1 MRYWLYLI
9 IVVVI
14 LENPSWAV
22 PPVVN
27 YVFPAGGRI
36 GSTVLANLNGTFP
49 DWPPKIIVNSTDI
62 KFEFNEKDK
71 VSIKVDSKA
80 SPGPKLFRIFNKDG
94 ISAPKAFWVG
104 TIPEIEEIEP
114 NNSYLKPQSIG
125 TGPVLI
131 NGKLGI
137 AGDTDSFSVDAKKG
151 QTIVAHLMGNHGL
164 DSPMDAAMQILS
176 PDGFIL
182 AENHDRVGLDPFI
195 AFVAPN
201 DAAYRVRVFAFPSTP
216 DTTIRFSGADTYIYR
231 LTITTGPYVDHIFPL
246 TMQTGKAQN
255 LQLKG
260 WNLSKD
266 FNSLSLNAPVGLAE
280 TRVFK
285 NGTTGYFSVSS
296 TPNPSFVFG
305 KGKQSML
312 VEEPCVVSGCLD
324 LEKSHDYELKF
335 KKGDKYKIKVDARSI
350 GSDLDPLIVQKDALG
365 KELKRV
371 DDEGTANRDASI
383 EVTSTGDSSFLKIT
397 DLHNH
402 TGETYYYKI
411 SFVPIVSDFEFS
423 IDGEIFAP
431 KDNKPVEVP
440 IKISRIA
447 GHSADIV
454 LKAIDLPKG
463 WSAEELK
470 ITSKTSSPVKFLIKP
485 VDKAESGFF
494 KITGKSGDVLK
505 TGVRNFPSLESTLD
519 DYYLLTEFKENK
531 DTKKKK

>member
-9 IVVVI
+9 IVVVTF
-14 LENPSWAV
+14 ENPSWAV

-27 YVFPAGGRI
+27 YVFPAGGQI
-36 GSTVLANLNGTFP
+36 GATVLADLNGTFP
-49 DWPPKIIVNSTDI
+49 DWPPKIIVYSPDI
-62 KFEFNEKDK
+62 KFEFKEKNK
-71 VSIKVDSKA
+71 VSIKVDPKA
-80 SPGPKLFRIFNKDG
+80 SPGPKLFRFFNKDG
-94 ISAPKAFWVG
+94 TSAPKAFWVG

-164 DSPMDAAMQILS
+164 ESPMDAAMQILS

-201 DAAYRVRVFAFPSTP
+201 DGAYRVRVFAFPSTP

-231 LTITTGPYVDHIFPL
+231 LTITKGPYVDHVFPL
-246 TMQTGKAQN
+246 SIQTGKPQN

-266 FNSLSLNAPVGLAE
+266 FASLSVNAPVGLAE

-285 NGTTGYFSVSS
+285 NGATGYFNVSC
-296 TPNPSFVFG
+296 TPHPSFIFS

-312 VEEPCVVSGCLD
+312 VEESCIVSGTLD
-324 LEKSHDYELKF
+324 VEKSHDYELKF

-371 DDEGTANRDASI
+371 DDEGAANRDASV
-383 EVTSTGDSSFLKIT
+383 EVNSTGDSSFLKIS

-402 TGETYYYKI
+402 AGETYYYRI
-411 SFVPIVSDFEFS
+411 SFVPIIPDFEFS
-423 IDGEIFAP
+423 IEGESFAP

-440 IKISRIA
+440 IKISRLGA
-447 GHSADIV
+447 HSSDIV

-470 ITSKTSSPVKFLIKP
+470 VTSKTPNPVKLLIKP
-485 VDKAESGFF
+485 EDKAESGFF

-505 TGVRNFPSLESTLD
+505 TGVRNLPSLESTLD
-519 DYYLLTEFKENK
+519 DYYLLNEFKEIK